1 MSNSETGVVTG
12 TVERLERATV
22 KQTQRLG
29 GDATHTQFVMSDKET
44 LHLNRPDS
52 GNLVSVAIQV
62 ALV

>member
-44 LHLNRPDS
+44 LRLSGS